1 MHMEGKHM
9 SKAALV
15 VQDEP
20 AVRRL
25 IRIRLE
31 QDGVRVMEALSARQA
46 LSIYTECA
54 DQIGVVVTGTRMAGL
69 DGSELFDALRAADP
83 EVPVLFFTSS
93 PPTLDPLPP
102 NVAVFGKPYGL
113 GDLLRAVR
121 ELIPAA

>member
-1 MHMEGKHM
+1 M

-25 IRIRLE
+25 LRIRLE
-31 QDGVRVMEALSARQA
+31 QEGVRVVEAPSARQA
-46 LSIYTECA
+46 LAIYTEHA
-54 DQIGVVVTGTRMAGL
+54 AQIGVVVTGSRMAGL
-69 DGSELFDALRAADP
+69 DGDELLEALRATDP
-83 EVPVLFFTSS
+83 ELPVLFFTSS
-93 PPTLDPLPP
+93 PPACNPLPR

-113 GDLLRAVR
+113 TDLLRAVR